1 MPTLYEITGALR
13 EATDGFLAALEEAGG
28 DLDHPDVQAALKGLD
43 ACQAALADK
52 AEAYAVIVTEC
63 NARADYRESES
74 RRLATRARVDR
85 NAADAL
91 KARLQGEMEVLK
103 QTKLQTPHFRI
114 AVVGNGGKRPLV
126 IDDPD
131 AIPLG
136 FMRTIPARTELDSDR
151 IRVALED
158 GAEVAGAH
166 LNERGRHLTI
176 R

>member
-28 DLDHPDVQAALKGLD
+28 DADHPIVQAALKGLSC
-43 ACQAALADK
+43 CQAALADK

-63 NARADYRESES
+63 NARADYREAES
-74 RRLATRARVDR
+74 RRLATRARGDR
-85 NAADAL
+85 NAADTL
-91 KARLQGEMEVLK
+91 KARLQGEMEFLN
-103 QTKLQTPHFRI
+103 QTKLQTPHFRV

-126 IDDPD
+126 IDDPA
-131 AIPLG
+131 AIPAAL
-136 FMRTIPARTELDSDR
+136 MRTIPERTEPDSDR
-151 IRVALED
+151 IRAFLED

-166 LNERGRHLTI
+166 LNERGRHLSI